1 MVPLVSMAENEALKR
16 YIEAGIAFTEATR
29 ARAEEFV
36 KDLARSGEIQW
47 DQVQSQVDELVD
59 WSKRNTD
66 ELLGTIRDEVAAPL
80 SLLSQTTKD
89 RLEAWER
96 RFEET
101 FKDGFAIMA
110 TWRRAHR
117 EEPSERGH
125 RGPGGPQ
132 PMAITAVVD
141 GPEGYPA
148 PPAAS
153 QARSG
158 RRRFAR
164 GRGSSAATAEKAP
177 AKKAPTKRAPA
188 KKVAGRELSGFAG
201 GSDARSREEDGG
213 PRRRLPP
220 TKRPA
225 KKTAAKKAA
234 AKKAPAKKTPAK
246 KTAGQAGAAKK
257 TPAKKTAAKKV
268 PAAKTPAKKAATR
281 RLTTSGAPST
291 DGPSSAASGPASG
304 DRKE

>member
-117 EEPSERGH
+117 EEPSEEGTETPED
-125 RGPGGPQ
+125 PGDG
-132 PMAITAVVD
+132 ITAVVD
-141 GPEGYPA
+141 GPEGYEA
-148 PPAAS
+148 PPAVTTPGSVDDGAPGP
-153 QARSG
+153 RL
-158 RRRFAR
+158 R
-164 GRGSSAATAEKAP
+164 GH
-177 AKKAPTKRAPA
+177 
-188 KKVAGRELSGFAG
+188 GRECTGQEGADEASSGQEGAGCELPGFAG
-201 GSDARSREEDGG
+201 GSDGPGDGARRRQ
-213 PRRRLPP
+213 PRRR
-220 TKRPA
+220 RPRRRRLLQPRRQEDAA
-225 KKTAAKKAA
+225 KKTA
-234 AKKAPAKKTPAK
+234 
-246 KTAGQAGAAKK
+246 
-257 TPAKKTAAKKV
+257 AKKTAAKKV
-268 PAAKTPAKKAATR
+268 PAAKAAPAKKATAAE
-281 RLTTSGAPST
+281 TSRAPST